1 MDIPNHARRRLAAG
15 ELALG
20 MGVRQART
28 VDIATIAKTSG
39 FDWLFIDMEH
49 SSMDVDL
56 ASQLAMASLAVGIT
70 PIVRVPG
77 HEHYH
82 ASRLLDNG
90 AQGIVAPH
98 VDTPEE
104 AARIVSACRYPPLGH
119 RSLAGAQP
127 QLGFRAASMAEA
139 LPLINAETLVVVMLE
154 TPKAIAN
161 ADAIARVPGVDVLL
175 IGTNDLC
182 AEMGMP
188 GRFTDPKVED
198 AYRTVVAAC
207 AKQGKHPGMGGVY
220 EPTLMEKY
228 IGMGMRFILSGSDLS
243 FLMAG
248 ARARADVL
256 RAIKIA
262 G

>member
-15 ELALG
+15 ELSLG

-77 HEHYH
+77 HEHHH

-104 AARIVSACRYPPLGH
+104 AARIVSACRYPPLGR

-127 QLGFRAASMAEA
+127 QLGFRAVSMAEA
-139 LPLINAETLVVVMLE
+139 MPLINAETLVVVMLE
-154 TPKAIAN
+154 TPTAIAN
-161 ADAIARVPGVDVLL
+161 ADAIARLPGVDVLL

-182 AEMGMP
+182 AEMGIP
-188 GRFTDPKVED
+188 GQFTEPRIEE
-198 AYRTVVAAC
+198 AYRAVIAAC
-207 AKQGKHPGMGGVY
+207 AKHGKHPGMGGVY
-220 EPTLMEKY
+220 EPKLMEKY

-256 RAIKIA
+256 RSIRL
-262 G
+262 